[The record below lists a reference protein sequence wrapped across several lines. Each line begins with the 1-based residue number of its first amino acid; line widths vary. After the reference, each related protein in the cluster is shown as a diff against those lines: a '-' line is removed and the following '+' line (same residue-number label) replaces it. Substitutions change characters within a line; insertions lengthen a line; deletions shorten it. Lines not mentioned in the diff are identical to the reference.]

1 MAPTLIGTDL
11 ISEEDLV
18 LPDNFRPYTP
28 PGASPIRIPSRI
40 AEFRPVNENSSVTR
54 DTFTQ
59 FFHNTRTAAAMRE
72 GVEVTG
78 LSYDAGP
85 SFPDNPLPTPAPAE
99 GVKDEVPDVL
109 RVHDDD
115 TIQYLNLEE
124 VPGKEGMY
132 RALDDQDLPL
142 LNSDRKEIYTDGDG
156 WELPPKD
163 TFLSRVR
170 GRLANTDG
178 AAGGNDKL
186 VVYTADGTP
195 IGDFDVV
202 APGHAPSD
210 GRGRRG
216 VRALALLCAA
226 GMGLSAVVGVGGI
239 LLGRGAVPAEGQIT
253 AAEATNYNLSTF
265 PVEAG
270 AAFAQ
275 HYLNLCLTHPQYR
288 EDIDARNEMML
299 GMEAPGVPPNCGWER
314 GGSATAP
321 TSITFNGDVEE
332 RPEYADN
339 GGDVAYLGFFVTMQ
353 DGRHFTATVPVWAGT
368 NAAGRQAYSVVGTVG
383 MSAATAVE
391 TSPNMTIGAPMDR
404 KLANAVEPTLA
415 TFFEAWAESDERA
428 LDTILVSGAQ
438 GEARAGLGGAVSNPS
453 FNSVVIYPDRAPD
466 EVSGDTATWDYVDGD
481 SVTAMVGL
489 TWNVSDAAG
498 GHEQPAGYRVSL
510 LYMNGKWEI
519 AGLQSG
525 VVVPDGTATGQ
536 ESPSAGKNPSGT
548 IGGGLSGGFSLPGEG
563 GEDAPAVEEP

>member
-1 MAPTLIGTDL
+1 MAPTLVGTDL

-28 PGASPIRIPSRI
+28 PGASPIRIPSRV
-40 AEFRPVNENSSVTR
+40 APFRPVNERSTVTR
-54 DTFTQ
+54 ETFTH
-59 FFHNTRTAAAMRE
+59 FFHNTRAAAAMRQ

-85 SFPDNPLPTPAPAE
+85 SFPDNPLPTPDPAAQV
-99 GVKDEVPDVL
+99 GDEVPGVL
-109 RVHDDD
+109 RVHEDN
-115 TIQYLNLEE
+115 TLQYLNLEE
-124 VPGKEGMY
+124 VPDKEGVY
-132 RALDDQDLPL
+132 RALDDRDVPL
-142 LNSDRKEIYTDGDG
+142 LNSDRKEIFTDIDG
-156 WELPPKD
+156 WALPPKD

-170 GRLANTDG
+170 GNLANSDG
-178 AAGGNDKL
+178 ASGTNEKL

-216 VRALALLCAA
+216 VRALSLVIASTIALSTV
-226 GMGLSAVVGVGGI
+226 GIIGGVIMGRS
-239 LLGRGAVPAEGQIT
+239 AVPAEGQIT

-270 AAFAQ
+270 AAFGE

-299 GMEAPGVPPNCGWER
+299 GMEAPGVPPNCGWEK

-321 TSITFNGDVEE
+321 TSIVFNGDVEE
-332 RPEYADN
+332 RPEYAGN

-404 KLANAVEPTLA
+404 KLAGSIEPTLA
-415 TFFEAWAESDERA
+415 TFFEAWAKSDERA
-428 LDTILVSGAQ
+428 LDSILVSEAK
-438 GEARAGLGGAVSNPS
+438 GEARAGLGGSVSNPELS
-453 FNSVVIYPDRAPD
+453 SVVVYPDRAPD
-466 EVSGDTATWDYVDGD
+466 EVSGDTATWNYVDGD

-498 GHEQPAGYRVSL
+498 GHAQPAGYRVSL
-510 LYMNGKWEI
+510 RYLNGKWEV

-525 VVVPDGTATGQ
+525 VVVPDGTSAGQ
-536 ESPSAGKNPSGT
+536 EAPAAGKNPSGT
-548 IGGGLSGGFSLPGEG
+548 LGGGLSGGFRLPGDG
-563 GEDAPAVEEP
+563 SEDAPVGEES

>member
-1 MAPTLIGTDL
+1 MAPTLVGTDL

-28 PGASPIRIPSRI
+28 PGANPIRIPSRI
-40 AEFRPVNENSSVTR
+40 APFRPVNERSTITR
-54 DTFTQ
+54 DTFTH
-59 FFHNTRTAAAMRE
+59 FFHNTRTAASMRE

-85 SFPDNPLPTPAPAE
+85 SFPDSPLPTPDPAE
-99 GVKDEVPDVL
+99 HTKDEVPGVL
-109 RVHDDD
+109 RVHDDN

-124 VPGKEGMY
+124 VPGKEGVY
-132 RALDDQDLPL
+132 RALDDEDVPL
-142 LNSDRKEIYTDGDG
+142 LNNDRKEIYTDDDG
-156 WELPPKD
+156 WELPPKV
-163 TFLSRVR
+163 TFLSRLR
-170 GRLANTDG
+170 GTLANTDG
-178 AAGGNDKL
+178 ASGSNEKL

-216 VRALALLCAA
+216 VRALALASAITLGMSTVVGA
-226 GMGLSAVVGVGGI
+226 GML
-239 LLGRGAVPAEGQIT
+239 LLGRSAVPAQGQIT
-253 AAEATNYNLSTF
+253 ADEATAYNLSTY

-275 HYLNLCLTHPQYR
+275 HYLTLCLTHPQYR

-332 RPEYADN
+332 RPEYIGN
-339 GGDVAYLGFFVTMQ
+339 GGKVAYLGFFVTMQ

-391 TSPNMTIGAPMDR
+391 TAPNMTIGAPMDR
-404 KLANAVEPTLA
+404 KLAGTIEPTLS
-415 TFFEAWAESDERA
+415 TFFEAWAKSDERA
-428 LDTILVSGAQ
+428 LDTILVSEAK
-438 GEARAGLGGAVSNPS
+438 GEARAGLGGSVNNPNLS
-453 FNSVVIYPDRAPD
+453 SVIVYPDRAPD
-466 EVSGDTATWDYVDGD
+466 EVSGDTATWHYVDGD

-498 GHEQPAGYRVSL
+498 GHEQPAGYRVTL
-510 LYMNGKWEI
+510 RYMSGKWEV

-548 IGGGLSGGFSLPGEG
+548 LGGGLSGGFSLPGAG
-563 GEDAPAVEEP
+563 GDDAPAGEGP